1 MTQTA
6 NPMTYDDVLSFWFG
20 RVEETLIPSAHRA
33 RIWFNDSP
41 EIDALIRSEFSAWM
55 TALCAGEYDHW
66 REIPRGALA
75 SVVAYDQF
83 SRHLYRGTA
92 QAYAYDE
99 TALDL
104 TLSGMAAGFDHE
116 LSLIER
122 VFFYFPLLHSENLTH
137 QAQAIGAY
145 AGLVAVSFPETRA
158 LYDSFYQF
166 AQYHYGLIE
175 EFGRFPIRNEALG
188 RVSTQAEIAYLDRLV
203 AEKE

>member
-1 MTQTA
+1 MTDA
-6 NPMTYDDVLSFWFG
+6 AASVTYDAVLSFWFG

-41 EIDALIRSEFSAWM
+41 EVDALIQAEFSDFM

-66 REIPRGALA
+66 REMPRGALA
-75 SVVAYDQF
+75 MVIAYDQF
-83 SRHLYRGTA
+83 SRHLYRDTA
-92 QAYAYDE
+92 RAYAQDE
-99 TALDL
+99 SALEI
-104 TLSGMAAGFDHE
+104 TLSGMATEVDHQ

-145 AGLVAVSFPETRA
+145 ASLVALSFPESRA

-175 EFGRFPIRNEALG
+175 EFGRFPIRNDALG
-188 RVSTQAEIAYLDRLV
+188 RVSTEAERAYLNRLA